1 MKQNP
6 PGRKPFSMKTLRYT
20 LWAAVFVLGA
30 FLAYQTTLW
39 TLDRTNGGGSAGIAQ
54 IGGPF
59 EAVKADGTEVTQ
71 ADLKGNPHLVFFGF
85 THCPDVCP
93 TTLYETSQWIEK
105 LGKDGENLKA
115 WFVSIDPE
123 RDTPE
128 TLSQYISPF
137 ANRIEGITGSPE
149 QIADIVKKWRVF
161 AQKQDT
167 GDGDYTMNHTA
178 STFLMKSDG
187 TFFGTIAYQ
196 ENTDTALRK
205 LQRLIEAEKDV
216 KS

>member
-1 MKQNP
+1 MKPSP
-6 PGRKPFSMKTLRYT
+6 PGRKPLLMKTFRYT

-30 FLAYQTTLW
+30 FLAYHTTLW
-39 TLDRTNGGGSAGIAQ
+39 TLDRAGGGSSYGIAQ

-59 EAVKADGTEVTQ
+59 EAVKADGTKVTD
-71 ADLKGNPHLVFFGF
+71 ADLKGSPHLVFFGF

-105 LGKDGENLKA
+105 LGPEGEMLRA

-128 TLSQYISPF
+128 ILSQYISPF
-137 ANRIEGITGSPE
+137 ENHIEGITGSPD

-187 TFFGTIAYQ
+187 SFFGTIAYQ
-196 ENTDTALRK
+196 ENTETALKK
-205 LQRLIEAEKDV
+205 LQRLIEADKDV
-216 KS
+216 QS